1 MKPSPPRSHL
11 QLNLPLLQIPASV
24 MPTDKQADLVVA
36 LVELLLGAV
45 VEPSDAHSDGGTHE
59 REAHR

>member
-1 MKPSPPRSHL
+1 MKPSPSRPSR

-24 MPTDKQADLVVA
+24 IPADKQADLVVA
-36 LVELLLGAV
+36 LVELLLGAII
-45 VEPSDAHSDGGTHE
+45 EPASTRVDGGDHE

>member
-1 MKPSPPRSHL
+1 MKPSPPRLHL
-11 QLNLPLLQIPASV
+11 QLNLPLLQIQASV
-24 MPTDKQADLVVA
+24 IPTDKQAELVVA

-45 VEPSDAHSDGGTHE
+45 VEPTDAHTDGGDHE

>member
-1 MKPSPPRSHL
+1 MKLSPPRSYL

-24 MPTDKQADLVVA
+24 IPTDKQAELVVA

-45 VEPSDAHSDGGTHE
+45 VEPTDAYIDGGDDE

>member
-1 MKPSPPRSHL
+1 MKPPPPRSSL

-24 MPTDKQADLVVA
+24 LSADKQAELVVA

-45 VEPSDAHSDGGTHE
+45 VDPGDIQVDGGDHE
-59 REAHR
+59 REAHP